1 MNNTTTIRVPVYL
14 DDSMDGRIKQD
25 AKLLNITDNALLTHY
40 LEIGI
45 SEVDQG
51 YVQALSPPISGI
63 NNQDPTPCPVKTAA
77 LKKALLQARQ

>member
-14 DDSMDGRIKQD
+14 DASIDARIKHD
-25 AKLLNITDNALLTHY
+25 AKLLNINDHALLNHY

-63 NNQDPTPCPVKTAA
+63 NNQDPTPCPVKTAV
-77 LKKALLQARQ
+77 LKKTLIQARQ